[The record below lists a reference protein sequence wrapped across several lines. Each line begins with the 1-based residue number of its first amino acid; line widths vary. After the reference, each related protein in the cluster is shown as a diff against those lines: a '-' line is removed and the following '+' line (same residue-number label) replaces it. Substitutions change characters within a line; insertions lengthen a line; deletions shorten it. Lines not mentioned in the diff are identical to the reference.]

1 MKAEFIKIFKFEE
14 LGEAGECAT
23 LTISSKGGTSSIK
36 LLLESPSS
44 LPTTASRPTTLP
56 PASGKRRRHRGA
68 AARAR
73 PRELLTTKP
82 ASWRGVHLFLLL
94 LLQEKP
100 VIQLDPLS
108 TSILHLHPHQ
118 VVGLSHPWQG
128 RLRHLLAVLTS
139 MDHLLHHH
147 FSCHNIKHLSAQE
160 P

>member
-1 MKAEFIKIFKFEE
+1 MCHFDN
-14 LGEAGECAT
+14 LVM
-23 LTISSKGGTSSIK
+23 GGTLSIK
-36 LLLESPSS
+36 LLLQSPSP

-68 AARAR
+68 TAMACRRQRAADHS
-73 PRELLTTKP
+73 KP
-82 ASWRGVHLFLLL
+82 ASWRGVRLFLLL

-128 RLRHLLAVLTS
+128 RLRHLLAVLTW
-139 MDHLLHHH
+139 MDHLLHPH